1 MYRSLSILF
10 LSLISISVIARN
22 DTIQSQAIAVEQ
34 QANSASVKRNN
45 ASQALAGTSGELLK
59 KAAELYSKSQ
69 FDAAAQ
75 IYEKVL
81 AQYGSS
87 DKLYY
92 NLGNAYYKS
101 KNIPSAILNYERAL
115 RLNPGDNDIR
125 FNLEMSQSR
134 IVDKIDPVGMFMVTR
149 WYKSLENSYNSNT
162 WGGISIFFF
171 LIFIACLFAYFF
183 AKESRLKKIGFFTGI
198 FALFISILSLVYSAD
213 QSDRIVNP
221 DQAILF
227 TPTVTAKS
235 SPDQSGT
242 DLFVLHEGSK
252 VTILSV
258 LGSWSEIELA
268 DGNIG
273 WLESKHLQT
282 I

>member
-10 LSLISISVIARN
+10 LSLISICALAQN
-22 DTIQSQAIAVEQ
+22 DTIQSQAIAGQ
-34 QANSASVKRNN
+34 QANSAQITRNN
-45 ASQALAGTSGELLK
+45 ATQAITGTSDELLK
-59 KAAELYSKSQ
+59 KAADLYSKSQ
-69 FDAAAQ
+69 FEAAAQ

-183 AKESRLKKIGFFTGI
+183 AKVSRLKKIGFFTGI
-198 FALFISILSLVYSAD
+198 FALFISVLSLVYSAD
-213 QSDRIVNP
+213 QSAHIVNP

-227 TPTVTAKS
+227 TPTVTVKS